1 MQSSLA
7 SARRHQIIFLI
18 LLTVCLAQVGWWM
31 IDQWLFSGEVQ
42 GRLQET
48 HRRSLDAAKV
58 MLEQGI
64 ATNDVAKMFPA
75 LSVSKDGNTIR
86 VKPTIMETLTAE
98 RDSRRNRY
106 AWEGGFFLIVL
117 CAAIGV
123 LWRTVRTEVRLR
135 QRQRNF
141 VTAVTHELKSPLAS
155 VRLSAETLQYR
166 ENDPETRERLIERL
180 LNSLDRMDA
189 TVSNILDTTQI
200 DEGKLALEPQTV
212 MLSPCIYEIVN
223 SLETVAENA
232 GVKMEI
238 AADNGLTVYAD
249 HLALTV
255 VLRNL
260 IANGIDAA
268 AGVEN
273 ATVTIKANKADSK
286 TVVEVS
292 DNGRGFHSTEGEK
305 LFEKFYRLGN
315 EIRREGRGT
324 GLGLYIA
331 RSLVAESGGELSAH
345 SDGPGRGAL
354 FRATWPRIQQDGRP
368 PKVRT

>member
-1 MQSSLA
+1 MQSSLV
-7 SARRHQIIFLI
+7 SARRHQIIFVI

-31 IDQWLFSGEVQ
+31 MDQWLFSGEVQ
-42 GRLQET
+42 ERLQET

-58 MLEQGI
+58 MLEQGVT
-64 ATNDVAKMFPA
+64 TNNVAEMFPA
-75 LSVSKDGNTIR
+75 LSVSEDGETIR
-86 VKPTIMETLTAE
+86 IEPIIIETLAAE

-117 CAAIGV
+117 SAAIGV
-123 LWRTVRTEVRLR
+123 LWRTVQTEVRLR

-166 ENDPETRERLIERL
+166 ENDRETRERLIERL

-189 TVSNILDTTQI
+189 TVLNVLDTTQI
-200 DEGKLALEPQTV
+200 DEGKLALEAQIV
-212 MLSPCIYEIVN
+212 LLAPCIYEIVN
-223 SLETVAENA
+223 SLEAAAESA
-232 GVKMEI
+232 GVKVKI
-238 AADNGLTVYAD
+238 DADDELTVYAD
-249 HLALTV
+249 QLALTV

-260 IANGIDAA
+260 IVNGIDAA
-268 AGVEN
+268 AGAEN
-273 ATVTIKANKADSK
+273 ATVTIEANKVDLK

-292 DNGRGFHSTEGEK
+292 DNGRGFHPTEGEK

-331 RSLVAESGGELSAH
+331 RSLIVESGGELSAH

-354 FRATWPRIQQDGRP
+354 FRATWPRILQDGHP
-368 PKVRT
+368 PEMKT